1 MTSPPVRNGLTR
13 DTLSLLLAI
22 TAAVSFNL
30 ASLDSEAQPA
40 AGKMP
45 RVGFLVM
52 ARNPGIEDAFPQRLT
67 ELGYVEG
74 RDVMIEWRSAEGRGD
89 RMPAL
94 AAQVVQLGVD
104 LIVAAGPEARL
115 GAMSATSTI
124 PIVVVG
130 GSDPVA
136 EGWAKSLARPGGNVT
151 GLTVTHPD
159 LAGKKLELLKETI
172 PGLTRVAVI
181 SDVSRATSASQFRA
195 STQAAAH
202 SLSLDLR
209 IIEVQQPGDLE
220 GAFRQAVRDR
230 RQAISVVETAM
241 LFAHRAEIA
250 ERARKNRL
258 PIIGEWQLSA
268 SAGFLM
274 SYGADLSDLLRRA
287 GTYVDKIIKGAKPG
301 DLPVERPTKF
311 EFVINLKTAKAIGL
325 AIPPAVLSRA
335 DHVIQ

>member
-1 MTSPPVRNGLTR
+1 VRNGLIR
-13 DTLSLLLAI
+13 NTLSLLLAV
-22 TAAVSFNL
+22 TAAVSLTL
-30 ASLDSEAQPA
+30 APLDSEAQPA

-52 ARNPGIEDAFPQRLT
+52 ARNPGIEDAFPRRLT

-74 RDVMIEWRSAEGRGD
+74 RDVMLEWRSAEGRSD

-94 AAQVVQLGVD
+94 AAQLVQLGVD

-181 SDVSRATSASQFRA
+181 SDATSASQFRA
-195 STQAAAH
+195 STQTAAH
-202 SLSLDLR
+202 SLGLDVT
-209 IIEVQQPGDLE
+209 IIEVRQFGDLE

-230 RQAISVVETAM
+230 RQAVSMVETAM
-241 LFAHRAEIA
+241 IFAHRAEIA
-250 ERARKNRL
+250 ELARKSRL
-258 PIIGEWQLSA
+258 PMIGEWQPSA

-274 SYGADLSDLLRRA
+274 TYGADLGDLLRRA

-311 EFVINLKTAKAIGL
+311 EFVINLKTARAIGL
-325 AIPPAVLSRA
+325 TIPPAVLSRA
-335 DHVIQ
+335 DQIIQ